1 MAKYITEAI
10 TAILATIKP
19 IPGCL
24 TFRGLWHLVQEISKG
39 LRKIKHPLHPN
50 EDFAGYM
57 MTPVVFKLYS
67 QTPWIE
73 PEDVGTYFETK
84 QKIEENKWRTTKDLQ
99 DMYENVHTSL
109 YLIFEHIINKAY
121 HCCWTGT
128 VGLAWQGF
136 TNSKPLGI
144 YNRIFNAC
152 MENQPFKNCIKPSLD
167 STIQWNEINR

>member
-1 MAKYITEAI
+1 MTKYTTDAI
-10 TAILATIKP
+10 TAILVIIHL

-84 QKIEENKWRTTKDLQ
+84 QKIEENK
-99 DMYENVHTSL
+99 
-109 YLIFEHIINKAY
+109 
-121 HCCWTGT
+121 
-128 VGLAWQGF
+128 
-136 TNSKPLGI
+136 
-144 YNRIFNAC
+144 
-152 MENQPFKNCIKPSLD
+152 
-167 STIQWNEINR
+167 